1 MSVRQSSTWK
11 AIETHCSEQM
21 QSRTLSQL
29 FEQHADRFETF
40 AVQADQLLLDISK
53 QRIDAQTLELLV
65 ELAEQQQLGDWIES
79 LFSGESINSSEARA
93 ALHTLLRVPTG
104 SQGTKVTKGIKGCS
118 VDPVH
123 QNLDKMA
130 GLVARIHQQQWRGY
144 SGKPITD
151 VINIGVGGSDLG
163 PLMACHALE
172 EFRVEAAQR
181 LTLHFVSSIDGSQL
195 SELLK
200 HLNQETT
207 LFILSS
213 KSFTTIDT
221 LANADTAK
229 RWLAEKIANPQVLLQ
244 QHFIGCSA
252 CPEKMSQWGIAEAN
266 QLLFWDW
273 VGGRYSVWS
282 VIGLPI
288 ALLVGM
294 DGFRQFLAGAHALDK
309 HFCSA
314 PLAQNMP
321 VLLALLG
328 IWNHNFLGTRGHAV
342 LPYDGRL
349 KYIPNYLT
357 QLEMESNGKSVNR
370 DGQRVDYD
378 TCPII
383 WGEVGPNAQH
393 AFFQLLHQGT
403 QPVSCDFIAPVLRYR
418 ANTVA
423 GTRDQLQQQQQLT
436 LANCLAQSRV
446 LMLGDQAL
454 TAEEQASLSRNDQ
467 RYPGNQPSSTLLMEA
482 LTPFSLGQLVAL
494 YEHKVFV
501 QAVIWEI
508 NPFDQWGVELGK
520 RIAHQTSAAIGDR
533 DYRFGESSTD
543 GLLAFIRGV
552 SEQFDADQCNAEQ
565 SLTKP
570 CHSEQSHSEQCHPE
584 QSKGE
589 ER

>member
-1 MSVRQSSTWK
+1 MSVRQSQAWK
-11 AIETHCSEQM
+11 AIEQHRRETM
-21 QSRTLSQL
+21 QASTLSQL
-29 FEQHADRFETF
+29 FSQQDDRFETF
-40 AVQADQLLLDISK
+40 AVRSDQLLLDISK
-53 QRIDAQTLELLV
+53 QRITPQTLELLV
-65 ELAEQQQLGDWIES
+65 QLAQQQQLGSWIDAQ
-79 LFSGESINSSEARA
+79 FSGQPINSSEGRA
-93 ALHTLLRVPTG
+93 ALHTVLRAPRDSRV
-104 SQGTKVTKGIKGCS
+104 S
-118 VDPVH
+118 VAGDCVAASVH

-130 GLVARIHQQQWRGY
+130 GLVERIHRQQWRGS

-172 EFRVEAAQR
+172 EFRVEEAQQ
-181 LTLHFVSSIDGSQL
+181 LNLHFVSSIDGSQL

-213 KSFTTIDT
+213 KSFSTIDT

-229 RWLAEKIANPQVLLQ
+229 RWLAEKIDNPQVLLQ

-252 CPEKMSQWGIAEAN
+252 SAEKMTQWGIAEAN

-288 ALLVGM
+288 ALLLGM
-294 DGFRQFLAGAHALDK
+294 AGFRQFLAGANAMDE

-314 PLAQNMP
+314 PLASNMP
-321 VLLALLG
+321 VLLAVLG

-349 KYIPNYLT
+349 KYLPNYLT

-370 DGQRVDYD
+370 DGESVDYD

-418 ANTVA
+418 SNTAA

-454 TAEEQASLSRNDQ
+454 TEQEQAQLTRNDQ
-467 RYPGNQPSSTLLMEA
+467 RYPGNQASTTLLMEA

-520 RIAHQTSAAIGDR
+520 QIAQQASAAMLDP
-533 DYRFGESSTD
+533 DYRFDESSTD
-543 GLLAFIRGV
+543 GLLAFIRQV
-552 SEQFDADQCNAEQ
+552 DAQQ
-565 SLTKP
+565 
-570 CHSEQSHSEQCHPE
+570 
-584 QSKGE
+584 GE
-589 ER
+589 EH

>member
-1 MSVRQSSTWK
+1 MEKS
-11 AIETHCSEQM
+11 
-21 QSRTLSQL
+21 TLSQL
-29 FEQHADRFETF
+29 FTQQTDRFECF
-40 AVQADQLLLDISK
+40 SVQADGLLLDISK
-53 QRIDAQTLELLV
+53 QRINAQTLELLV
-65 ELAEQQQLGDWIES
+65 SLAEQQQLDHWIEAQ
-79 LFSGESINSSEARA
+79 FSGEPINSSEGRA
-93 ALHTLLRVPTG
+93 ALHTVLRAPLE
-104 SQGTKVTKGIKGCS
+104 SRAA
-118 VDPVH
+118 VDGVEVAAGVH
-123 QNLDKMA
+123 QSLDKME
-130 GLVARIHQQQWRGY
+130 GLVERIHQQQWRGY
-144 SGKPITD
+144 SGKPISD
-151 VINIGVGGSDLG
+151 VVNIGVGGSDLG

-172 EFRVEAAQR
+172 EFRLDAAQQ
-181 LTLHFVSSIDGSQL
+181 LQLHFVSSIDGSQL

-213 KSFTTIDT
+213 KSFSTIDT

-229 RWLAEKIANPQVLLQ
+229 RWLAEKITNPQVLLQ

-252 CPEKMSQWGIAEAN
+252 SPEKMSQWGIAEAN

-288 ALLVGM
+288 ALLLGM
-294 DGFRQFLAGAHALDK
+294 TGFRQFLAGAHAMDL
-309 HFCSA
+309 HFRSA
-314 PLAQNMP
+314 PLASNMP
-321 VLLALLG
+321 ALLALLG
-328 IWNHNFLGTRGHAV
+328 VWNHNFLGTRGHAV

-370 DGQRVDYD
+370 DAEAVDYD

-418 ANTVA
+418 GNTAA
-423 GTRDQLQQQQQLT
+423 GTRDPLQQQQQLT

-454 TAEEQASLSRNDQ
+454 TAQEQAKLTRKDQ
-467 RYPGNQPSSTLLMEA
+467 HYPGNQASTTLLMES

-520 RIAHQTSAAIGDR
+520 QIAHQTSAAIQDR
-533 DYRFGESSTD
+533 DYQFGESSTD

-552 SEQFDADQCNAEQ
+552 ADQKVNPQAELNTGQ
-565 SLTKP
+565 Q
-570 CHSEQSHSEQCHPE
+570 E
-584 QSKGE
+584 GE
-589 ER
+589 I

>member
-1 MSVRQSSTWK
+1 MSVRQSPAWM
-11 AIETHCSEQM
+11 AIEQHCNEELNGV
-21 QSRTLSQL
+21 TLSQL
-29 FEQHADRFETF
+29 FEQQPDRFERF
-40 AVQADQLLLDISK
+40 SAIADQLLLDVSK
-53 QRIDAQTLELLV
+53 QRISDQTLALLLQ
-65 ELAEQQQLGDWIES
+65 LAQQQQLASWIKQ
-79 LFSGESINSSEARA
+79 LFSGQPINASEDRA
-93 ALHTLLRVPTG
+93 ALHTALRAPRD
-104 SQGTKVTKGIKGCS
+104 SDVT
-118 VDPVH
+118 VDGQTVAAAIH
-123 QNLDKMA
+123 QNFDKMA
-130 GLVARIHQQQWRGY
+130 GLVERIHQHQWRGY

-151 VINIGVGGSDLG
+151 VINLGVGGSDLG

-172 EFRVEAAQR
+172 EYRVDAAQG
-181 LTLHFVSSIDGSQL
+181 LQLHFVSSIDGSQL

-207 LFILSS
+207 LFVLSS

-229 RWLAEKIANPQVLLQ
+229 HWLEEKIDNPQVLLQ

-252 CPEKMSQWGIAEAN
+252 SPEKMSQWGIAEAN

-273 VGGRYSVWS
+273 VGGRYSIWS

-294 DGFRQFLAGAHALDK
+294 DGFRQFLAGANASDQ

-314 PLAQNMP
+314 PLAKNIP
-321 VLLALLG
+321 VLLGLLG

-349 KYIPNYLT
+349 KYLPNYLT

-370 DGQRVDYD
+370 QGQHVDYD

-383 WGEVGPNAQH
+383 WGEVGSNAQH
-393 AFFQLLHQGT
+393 AFYQLLHQGT

-418 ANTVA
+418 GNTAA
-423 GTRDQLQQQQQLT
+423 GTQDTLQQQQQLT

-446 LMLGDQAL
+446 LMLGDKAL
-454 TAEEQASLSRNDQ
+454 SEQEQAQLTRNDQ
-467 RYPGNQPSSTLLMEA
+467 RYPGNQASTTLLIEE
-482 LTPFSLGQLVAL
+482 LTPFTLGQLLAL

-501 QAVIWEI
+501 QSVIWEI

-520 RIAHQTSAAIGDR
+520 QIAHQAGKAIEDPG
-533 DYRFGESSTD
+533 YRFDESSTD
-543 GLLAFIRGV
+543 GLLAFIRKV
-552 SEQFDADQCNAEQ
+552 RESY
-565 SLTKP
+565 S
-570 CHSEQSHSEQCHPE
+570 
-584 QSKGE
+584 GE

>member
-1 MSVRQSSTWK
+1 MSVRQSPAWM
-11 AIETHCSEQM
+11 AIEQHAQAGM
-21 QSRTLSQL
+21 RQSTLSQL
-29 FEQHADRFETF
+29 FGQQPDRFERF
-40 AVQADQLLLDISK
+40 SVRADRLLLDISK
-53 QRIDAQTLELLV
+53 QRITEQTLELLV
-65 ELAEQQQLGDWIES
+65 ELAQQQQLPRWIDA
-79 LFSGESINSSEARA
+79 LFSGEPINSSEGRA
-93 ALHTLLRVPTG
+93 ALHTVLRAPLDSPAAVD
-104 SQGTKVTKGIKGCS
+104 GTPVAAA
-118 VDPVH
+118 VH
-123 QNLDKMA
+123 QSLDKMA
-130 GLVARIHQQQWRGY
+130 GLVERIHQQQWRGY
-144 SGKPITD
+144 SGKPISD
-151 VINIGVGGSDLG
+151 VVNIGVGGSDLG

-172 EFRVEAAQR
+172 EFRIDAAQR
-181 LTLHFVSSIDGSQL
+181 LQLHFVSSIDGSQL

-213 KSFTTIDT
+213 KSFSTIDT

-229 RWLAEKIANPQVLLQ
+229 RWLAEKIDHPQVLLQ

-252 CPEKMSQWGIAEAN
+252 SSEKMSQWGIADAN

-288 ALLVGM
+288 ALLLGM
-294 DGFRQFLAGAHALDK
+294 AGFRQFLAGAHGMDL
-309 HFCSA
+309 HFRSA
-314 PLAQNMP
+314 PLASNMP
-321 VLLALLG
+321 ALLALLG
-328 IWNHNFLGTRGHAV
+328 VWNHNFLGTRGHAV

-349 KYIPNYLT
+349 KFMPNYLT

-370 DGQRVDYD
+370 DAEAVDYD

-418 ANTVA
+418 SNTAA
-423 GTRDQLQQQQQLT
+423 GTRDPLQQQQQLT

-454 TAEEQASLSRNDQ
+454 TPEEQARLTRKDQ
-467 RYPGNQPSSTLLMEA
+467 HYPGNQASTTLLVEA
-482 LTPFSLGQLVAL
+482 LTPFALGQLVAL

-520 RIAHQTSAAIGDR
+520 QIAHQTSAAIQDP

-543 GLLAFIRGV
+543 GLLAFIRSVG
-552 SEQFDADQCNAEQ
+552 DQHLDQQDEPQAKQPAEE
-565 SLTKP
+565 L
-570 CHSEQSHSEQCHPE
+570 
-584 QSKGE
+584 
-589 ER
+589 

>member
-1 MSVRQSSTWK
+1 MSVRQTPAWK
-11 AIETHCSEQM
+11 AIETY
-21 QSRTLSQL
+21 SRDPLQQRSLSQL
-29 FEQHADRFETF
+29 FSQQPDRFDCF

-53 QRIDAQTLELLV
+53 QRITAQTLELLV
-65 ELAEQQQLGDWIES
+65 QLAEQQQLGSWIEA
-79 LFSGESINSSEARA
+79 LFSGEPINSSEGRA
-93 ALHTLLRVPTG
+93 ALHTVLRAPPESAVAVAGEP
-104 SQGTKVTKGIKGCS
+104 VAAA
-118 VDPVH
+118 VH

-130 GLVARIHQQQWRGY
+130 GLVERIHQQQWRGY

-172 EFRVEAAQR
+172 EFRIEAAQR
-181 LTLHFVSSIDGSQL
+181 LKLHFVSSIDGSQL

-213 KSFTTIDT
+213 KSFSTIDT

-229 RWLAEKIANPQVLLQ
+229 RWLAEKIDNPQVLLR

-252 CPEKMSQWGIAEAN
+252 SPEKMTQWGIAEAN

-288 ALLVGM
+288 ALLLGM
-294 DGFRQFLAGAHALDK
+294 AGFRQFLAGAHAMDN

-314 PLAQNMP
+314 PLAHNMP
-321 VLLALLG
+321 VLLAVLG

-349 KYIPNYLT
+349 KFLPNYLT

-370 DGQRVDYD
+370 EGESVDYD

-418 ANTVA
+418 NNTVA
-423 GTRDQLQQQQQLT
+423 GTQDQLQQQQQLS

-454 TAEEQASLSRNDQ
+454 TAQEQARLSRNDQ
-467 RYPGNQPSSTLLMEA
+467 RYPGNQASSTLLMEA

-520 RIAHQTSAAIGDR
+520 QIAHQTSTAIEDP
-533 DYRFGESSTD
+533 DYRFDESSTD
-543 GLLAFIRGV
+543 GLLDFIRRVAEQPPGSGSG
-552 SEQFDADQCNAEQ
+552 SEQ
-565 SLTKP
+565 
-570 CHSEQSHSEQCHPE
+570 
-584 QSKGE
+584 GE
-589 ER
+589 KL